1 MNDDAIPQLDPWPAG
16 IQVLPGSVTSF
27 VGGQAALTAS
37 WEFAVQSPEHS
48 ILAGLEGRIGDGR
61 LVGPT
66 SPRNAAAL
74 RRLVPALRP
83 RPLGLATSAGFGDR
97 LGLATPGHVRA
108 LRAAGGSI
116 LPVFAQQSVRE
127 NSRTGRTPIEVLDAA
142 TWGVLAEGWHG
153 SWGADADHLKTLD
166 DIDAFAVAGFTT
178 YTLDPGESVIV
189 AADRMDVAT
198 LQREARTRI
207 PWDEMDD
214 DLDRMLARYRERPI
228 VLESG
233 PLPFTEEDVLRA
245 AVKYGGAVA
254 QIRRMAAHLEQA
266 VSWPVEIEIA
276 VDETESPTTPFEHA
290 WMALELRRLGIS
302 WVGMAPCFR
311 GRFEKG
317 IDFIGDAADFEADF
331 ALQAEVARSLGP
343 YKISV
348 HSGSDKFSVYDAIV
362 RRTGSLVHLKTSGTS
377 YLEALRTVA
386 DLDIPLFARMYD
398 LAREGFAANQAS
410 YHLSTDLAK
419 APPVD
424 AAGIALLDNPDARQI
439 LHVAYGPILHEYGS
453 RIRELLTAHRED
465 YAANLQRHFERHLR
479 PFALQA
485 QSRAE

>member
-1 MNDDAIPQLDPWPAG
+1 
-16 IQVLPGSVTSF
+16 
-27 VGGQAALTAS
+27 
-37 WEFAVQSPEHS
+37 
-48 ILAGLEGRIGDGR
+48 
-61 LVGPT
+61 
-66 SPRNAAAL
+66 
-74 RRLVPALRP
+74 
-83 RPLGLATSAGFGDR
+83 
-97 LGLATPGHVRA
+97 
-108 LRAAGGSI
+108 
-116 LPVFAQQSVRE
+116 
-127 NSRTGRTPIEVLDAA
+127 
-142 TWGVLAEGWHG
+142 
-153 SWGADADHLKTLD
+153 
-166 DIDAFAVAGFTT
+166 
-178 YTLDPGESVIV
+178 
-189 AADRMDVAT
+189 
-198 LQREARTRI
+198 
-207 PWDEMDD
+207 MDD

-245 AVKYGGAVA
+245 TVKYGGAVA
-254 QIRRMAAHLEQA
+254 QIRRMAAHLERA

-331 ALQAEVARSLGP
+331 ALQADVARSLGP

-362 RRTGSLVHLKTSGTS
+362 RRAGSLVHLKTSGTS

-386 DLDIPLFARMYD
+386 DLDIHLFAPMYG
-398 LAREGFAANQAS
+398 LAREGFAANQSS
-410 YHLSTDLAK
+410 YHLSADLAK